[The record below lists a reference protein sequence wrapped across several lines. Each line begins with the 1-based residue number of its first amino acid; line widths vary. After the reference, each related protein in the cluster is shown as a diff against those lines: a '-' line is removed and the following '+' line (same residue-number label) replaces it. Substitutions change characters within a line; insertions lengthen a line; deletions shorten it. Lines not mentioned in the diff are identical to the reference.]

1 MFKKDEMDKEIESRS
16 ITISYYFVEV
26 ILLICVIISVI
37 LKKNAI
43 VPLYVLIAQ
52 IIVKNIS
59 KLIIK
64 KQYGDDR
71 WKKILIGLLIAILLI
86 IFVLTVSVG

>member
-1 MFKKDEMDKEIESRS
+1 MFKKDEMDKEIDCKS

-26 ILLICVIISVI
+26 ILIVCIILSVI

-43 VPLYVLIAQ
+43 IPLYVLIAQ
-52 IIVKNIS
+52 ILVKNIS

-64 KQYGDDR
+64 RKYGDDR
-71 WKKILIGLLIAILLI
+71 WRKILIGLLITVLLI
-86 IFVLTVSVG
+86 VFVLTVSVG

>member
-1 MFKKDEMDKEIESRS
+1 MFKKDEMDREIDNKS
-16 ITISYYFVEV
+16 IKISYYFVEV
-26 ILLICVIISVI
+26 ILLICVIMSVI
-37 LKKNAI
+37 FKKNAI

-52 IIVKNIS
+52 IVVKNVS

-64 KQYGDDR
+64 KLYGDDR
-71 WKKILIGLLIAILLI
+71 WKKILIGLLIGILLI

>member
-43 VPLYVLIAQ
+43 VPLYVFFQAY
-52 IIVKNIS
+52 S
-59 KLIIK
+59 KE
-64 KQYGDDR
+64 
-71 WKKILIGLLIAILLI
+71 
-86 IFVLTVSVG
+86 